1 VERSALE
8 HDRER
13 GNRFSE
19 KIMLKQKLDFDLVNL
34 IDQSLTR
41 AGFAHGRHLITWIG
55 VPERSFTS

>member
-1 VERSALE
+1 MIAK
-8 HDRER
+8 R

-41 AGFAHGRHLITWIG
+41 AGFAHGSHLITWIG